1 MCSFLAKTEI
11 IEAEEGEKGVR
22 VGRGV
27 ENNTNGTQGFFFNSL
42 FITVLGLGHLGG
54 AVN

>member
-1 MCSFLAKTEI
+1 M
-11 IEAEEGEKGVR
+11 R

-42 FITVLGLGHLGG
+42 FRTVLGLGHLGG
-54 AVN
+54 TVD